1 MSYKNLNHTI
11 RDILSESKKDPNAQ
25 DLAKLKKVSKIKDEK
40 DVEEKLDE
48 VLEYGTQQAADTYA
62 KDTPGQSAGVEHD
75 PIQHQHK
82 PNLAL
87 DGVPLPGGQLK
98 KPNAHKDAG
107 MGKVAEAKEKNCG
120 CGKNPCETYGKEQVQ
135 ELSSKT
141 MKNYIRKAASP
152 VNKNSAVNLASK
164 GAHKLATSDDMNAG
178 EKEDRKAFNR
188 GKGIQRAAKKL
199 YSRTSEEVVNELLD
213 DLIEAYGLRDI
224 LDENK
229 YDLYDSGE
237 HKTAHKVAEKEID
250 HHLDKAKKMKDYH
263 TARTHMDKVLAKHAK
278 HGSDDSEPHQIVTK
292 HLNNH
297 FGTKHGHNDHLDFMK
312 GRPEYSGPKA
322 KVKES
327 SWDGGD
333 PSDATP
339 KAQLEKE
346 RSERLKKMNKKPK
359 PVNEISDKVKVNY
372 INKANKQIT
381 DIEKKGMK
389 TGEGERKDGAGNR
402 NTWKRRVGVRMAKSK
417 LGEISNELANK
428 VTDQRRINV
437 TKKLRD
443 AHGDTRDPDY
453 QTAQK
458 KLDKNK
464 MQRFSRGARQIDKL
478 GPRPFS
484 GKEGLREEGR
494 WDESPEGK
502 AYRALSP
509 EEKHQHRLKK
519 EVMKKS
525 KQLKG
530 KKNYAREDVNE
541 AMDSAARKQAAAK
554 IFRIHQA
561 KQAAKTASS
570 ALSQKG
576 SAAAKAARRDAAG
589 YKTSDDS
596 HLDKPAP
603 KHDAPKRGRGERDL
617 PHIASQLRGVADLG
631 KGHSGV
637 KFKDG
642 TTKKVDPDH
651 AKSWLKKHDSAKP
664 AQKLAMYKSHDSH
677 DEFMKHK

>member
-11 RDILSESKKDPNAQ
+11 RDVLSESKKDPNAQ

-107 MGKVAEAKEKNCG
+107 MGKVAEG
-120 CGKNPCETYGKEQVQ
+120 TEQVQ

-224 LDENK
+224 LDERN
-229 YDLYDSGE
+229 
-237 HKTAHKVAEKEID
+237 TAVKIHPKSIKATVG
-250 HHLDKAKKMKDYH
+250 KAKPIPGHPDYKGPANPKPKVKLNPSPGNMK
-263 TARTHMDKVLAKHAK
+263 
-278 HGSDDSEPHQIVTK
+278 
-292 HLNNH
+292 
-297 FGTKHGHNDHLDFMK
+297 
-312 GRPEYSGPKA
+312 
-322 KVKES
+322 KES

-359 PVNEISDKVKVNY
+359 PVNEISDKLKVNY

-437 TKKLRD
+437 SKKLRD

-464 MQRFSRGARQIDKL
+464 MQRFSRGARQIDKA

-519 EVMKKS
+519 EVMRKS

-530 KKNYAREDVNE
+530 KKNYAREDINE

-554 IFRIHQA
+554 IFRMHQA

-570 ALSQKG
+570 ALAQKS
-576 SAAAKAARRDAAG
+576 SAAAKAARKDAAG

>member
-11 RDILSESKKDPNAQ
+11 RDVLSESKKDPNAE

-164 GAHKLATSDDMNAG
+164 GAHKLATSDDMDAG

-224 LDENK
+224 LDERN
-229 YDLYDSGE
+229 
-237 HKTAHKVAEKEID
+237 TAVKID
-250 HHLDKAKKMKDYH
+250 PRSIKATVGKAKPIPGHPDY
-263 TARTHMDKVLAKHAK
+263 
-278 HGSDDSEPHQIVTK
+278 
-292 HLNNH
+292 
-297 FGTKHGHNDHLDFMK
+297 K
-312 GRPEYSGPKA
+312 GPANPKP
-322 KVKES
+322 KVKLNDSPGNIRKKE
-327 SWDGGD
+327 
-333 PSDATP
+333 
-339 KAQLEKE
+339 KANEENINEMEGAQRPVRGKDKE
-346 RSERLKKMNKKPK
+346 TLDYSRSVVAAMRAKRLADKKKINAKEET
-359 PVNEISDKVKVNY
+359 VNEISDKLKVNY

-402 NTWKRRVGVRMAKSK
+402 NTWKRRVGVRMARSK
-417 LGEISNELANK
+417 LG
-428 VTDQRRINV
+428 
-437 TKKLRD
+437 
-443 AHGDTRDPDY
+443 
-453 QTAQK
+453 
-458 KLDKNK
+458 
-464 MQRFSRGARQIDKL
+464 
-478 GPRPFS
+478 
-484 GKEGLREEGR
+484 EEGR

-519 EVMKKS
+519 EVMRKS

-541 AMDSAARKQAAAK
+541 AMDSAAREQAAAK
-554 IFRIHQA
+554 IFRMHQA

-642 TTKKVDPDH
+642 TTKKVDPEH